1 MCVWSLL
8 EIVWHSVLIILLEK
22 YVVIDQEY
30 LRKMIRISW
39 DAAQVILWYRVF
51 TYYFAFRIIRP
62 ILLVLSCSHGNDE
75 ERQHEYIHN

>member
-30 LRKMIRISW
+30 LRKTSRISW
-39 DAAQVILWYRVF
+39 DAAQVILWHRVF
-51 TYYFAFRIIRP
+51 TYYFAFRILRP
-62 ILLVLSCSHGNDE
+62 ILLLLSCSHCDDE
-75 ERQHEYIHN
+75 DA